1 MKSFKNA
8 SEALVD
14 EPLAFN
20 QKKRDRYPTEALKN
34 EDQCSKTKANECSK
48 TKDEANENECSK
60 NFDLD
65 TKNTMEKST
74 MLWKH

>member
-48 TKDEANENECSK
+48 TKDEANENE
-60 NFDLD
+60 
-65 TKNTMEKST
+65 
-74 MLWKH
+74 

>member
-1 MKSFKNA
+1 M
-8 SEALVD
+8 D

-34 EDQCSKTKANECSK
+34 EDQCSKTK
-48 TKDEANENECSK
+48 DEANENECSK

-74 MLWKH
+74 VFRKS